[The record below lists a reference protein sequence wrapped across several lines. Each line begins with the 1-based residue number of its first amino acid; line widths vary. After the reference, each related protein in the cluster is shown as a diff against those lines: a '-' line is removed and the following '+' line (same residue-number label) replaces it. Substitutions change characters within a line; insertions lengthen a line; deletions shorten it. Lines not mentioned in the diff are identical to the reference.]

1 VSGFGFVLG
10 FAPHRNAARPALA
23 WGRGG
28 RFSGFSKFAFDSV
41 FHVGGFL
48 AIISVSSLSLRECM
62 YRRHGG
68 HMFGDMVDGFRS
80 SYLP

>member
-1 VSGFGFVLG
+1 MLFKPEFDWIPQVDVS
-10 FAPHRNAARPALA
+10 PENN
-23 WGRGG
+23 
-28 RFSGFSKFAFDSV
+28 SV
-41 FHVGGFL
+41 G
-48 AIISVSSLSLRECM
+48 SLSLWECM

>member
-1 VSGFGFVLG
+1 MLGFGFVVDLPLIG
-10 FAPHRNAARPALA
+10 TPPAQPSPG
-23 WGRGG
+23 GRGG
-28 RFSGFSKFAFDSV
+28 RFVCFSKPEFNAVS
-41 FHVGGFL
+41 HVGVL
-48 AIISVSSLSLRECM
+48 LPNTSVSPLSLWECM